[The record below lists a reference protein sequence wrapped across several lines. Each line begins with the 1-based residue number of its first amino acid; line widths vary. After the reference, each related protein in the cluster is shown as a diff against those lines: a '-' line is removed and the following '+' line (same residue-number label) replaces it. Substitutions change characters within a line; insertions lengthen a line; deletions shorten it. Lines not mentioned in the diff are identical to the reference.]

1 MLRAARVTIDNA
13 ARAAD
18 TVAAPEATEVPT
30 MRDASEHALIPILK
44 RQLVER
50 QIDRRE
56 FLRYATLL
64 GMSAPAAYAFAG
76 RITGQPLVAPAAAQ
90 NLPRGGTLRLGM
102 RCQDLKSPHT
112 YSWVESSNS
121 ARQVLD
127 YLTVTGVD
135 NVTRPGLVD
144 KWEASPDLKTWT
156 LKVRRSVKWHNGR
169 QFNADDVIWNL
180 KHALDPKTGSSMVGL
195 MKGFLLDEFETGDK
209 DDKGNPKKSTRLWD
223 ANAIQKVDAFTVRL
237 NGKTAQLA
245 IPEQLFHYPMLIQD
259 PAENGEFKV
268 GSNGTGAFTLVESEV
283 GRRQVLKARKDYWGG
298 GPYLDEI
305 QFIDLGDDPAAAV
318 SALASK
324 QVDGLYAAD
333 IVQLDALQKLPHV
346 QMYQVTTAYTAT
358 ARVQP
363 VKPFDDKRVRQALR
377 YAIDSNVILQ
387 ISHKGLGQVGE
398 HHHVSPVHPEY
409 AKLVPFQRDVAKAR
423 RLLAEAGYSSGID
436 TEIICRPQ
444 PGWELLAV
452 QAMVEQWKDAGIRV
466 KINVMPSTQ
475 YWEVWTKVP
484 FGFTTWAHRPLG
496 VMSLALAYRSGVPWN
511 ESKYSN
517 PEFDR
522 LLSLAEGTIDV
533 AARREVM
540 AQLEKILQDD
550 GPIVQP
556 VWRAI
561 FTFLDKRVQGF
572 KAHPTLYIFGHQ
584 LAITT

>member
-1 MLRAARVTIDNA
+1 MRK
-13 ARAAD
+13 AD
-18 TVAAPEATEVPT
+18 
-30 MRDASEHALIPILK
+30 EHVLIPTLK
-44 RQLVER
+44 RQLVDR

-56 FLRYATLL
+56 FLRYASLL
-64 GMSAPAAYAFAG
+64 GLSATAAYAFVRKVSG
-76 RITGQPLVAPAAAQ
+76 EPFVAPAAAQ
-90 NLPRGGTLRLGM
+90 TLPKGGTLRIGM

-127 YLTVTGVD
+127 YLTVTGAD
-135 NVTRPGLVD
+135 NVTRPGLVE

-156 LKVRRSVKWHNGR
+156 LKVRHVKWHNGR
-169 QFNADDVIWNL
+169 AFTADDIVWNI
-180 KHALDPKTGSSMVGL
+180 KRVLDPKTGSSVVGL
-195 MKGFLLDEFETGDK
+195 MKGFLLEEYETGEK
-209 DDKGNPKKSTRLWD
+209 DDKGNAKKSTRLWD

-245 IPEQLFHYPMLIQD
+245 VPEQLFHYPFLILD

-268 GSNGTGAFTLVESEV
+268 GSNGTGAFTLVENEV
-283 GRRQVLKARKDYWGG
+283 GRRQVFKARKEPYWGG
-298 GPYLDEI
+298 GPYLDEL

-324 QVDGLYAAD
+324 QVDGLYGSD
-333 IVQLDALQKLPHV
+333 IVQLDALQKLPHT

-377 YAIDSNVILQ
+377 YAIDSNTILQ
-387 ISHKGLGQVGE
+387 IAHKGLGQAGE

-409 AKLVPFQRDVAKAR
+409 AKLPPFQRDVAKAKK
-423 RLLAEAGYSSGID
+423 LLAEAGYPGGID
-436 TEIICRPQ
+436 TEIVARPQ
-444 PGWELLAV
+444 PAWELLAV
-452 QAMVEQWKDAGIRV
+452 QAMVEQWKEAGIRV

-475 YWEVWTKVP
+475 FWEVWTKVP

-496 VMSLALAYRSGVPWN
+496 VMSLALAYRTGVPWN

-522 LLSLAEGTIDV
+522 LLTMAEGTIDV
-533 AARREVM
+533 NSRRELM
-540 AQLEKILQDD
+540 TQLERILQDD

-561 FTFLDKRVQGF
+561 FTFMDKRVQGF
-572 KAHPTLYIFGHQ
+572 KVHPTLYIFGNQ
-584 LAITT
+584 LAIT

>member
-1 MLRAARVTIDNA
+1 MDH
-13 ARAAD
+13 D
-18 TVAAPEATEVPT
+18 H
-30 MRDASEHALIPILK
+30 EHVLIPRLK

-56 FLRYATLL
+56 FLRYATFL

-76 RITGQPLVAPAAAQ
+76 RIAGQPLVAPAAAQ
-90 NLPRGGTLRLGM
+90 TLPRGGTLRLGM

-135 NVTRPGLVD
+135 NVTRPGLVE

-156 LKVRRSVKWHNGR
+156 LKLRRSVKWHNGR

-223 ANAIQKVDAFTVRL
+223 ANAIQKVDAYTVRL

-245 IPEQLFHYPMLIQD
+245 IPEQLFHYPLLILD
-259 PAENGEFKV
+259 PTDNGEFKV

-298 GPYLDEI
+298 GPYVDELH
-305 QFIDLGDDPAAAV
+305 FIDLGDDPAAAV

-333 IVQLDALQKLPHV
+333 ITQLDALQKLPHV
-346 QMYQVTTAYTAT
+346 QMYQVPTAYTAT

-387 ISHKGLGQVGE
+387 IAHKGLGQVGE

-409 AKLVPFQRDVAKAR
+409 AKLPMFQRDVARAK
-423 RLLAEAGYSSGID
+423 RLLAEAGYPNGLD
-436 TEIICRPQ
+436 TEIACKPQ

-452 QAMVEQWKDAGIRV
+452 QAMVEQWKEAGIRV

-475 YWEVWTKVP
+475 YWEIWTKTP

-496 VMSLALAYRSGVPWN
+496 AMSLALAYRSGVPWN

-533 AARREVM
+533 VARREIM
-540 AQLEKILQDD
+540 GQLERILQDD

-556 VWRAI
+556 VWRAV
-561 FTFLDKRVQGF
+561 FTFYDKRVQGF
-572 KAHPTLYIFGHQ
+572 KAHPSGYLFGHQ

>member
-1 MLRAARVTIDNA
+1 MPDAQEHPL
-13 ARAAD
+13 
-18 TVAAPEATEVPT
+18 VPT
-30 MRDASEHALIPILK
+30 LK

-64 GMSAPAAYAFAG
+64 GMAAPAAYAFVG
-76 RITGQPLVAPAAAQ
+76 KVTGEPLVAPAQAQ
-90 NLPRGGTLRLGM
+90 GTLPKGGTLRIAM

-112 YSWVESSNS
+112 YSWIESANS
-121 ARQVLD
+121 ARQVVD

-135 NVTRPGLVD
+135 NITRPGLVE

-156 LKVRRSVKWHNGR
+156 LRLRRSVKWHNGR
-169 QFNADDVIWNL
+169 QFTADDVVWNF
-180 KHALDPKTGSSMVGL
+180 KRVLDPKTGSSVLGL
-195 MKGFLLDEFETGDK
+195 MKGFLIEDYDAGEK
-209 DDKGNPKKSTRLWD
+209 DDKGNPKKSSRLWD
-223 ANAIQKVDAFTVRL
+223 AGAIQKVDDFTVRL
-237 NGKTAQLA
+237 NGKTPQLA
-245 IPEQLFHYPMLIQD
+245 VPEQLFHYPFLILD

-268 GSNGTGAFTLVESEV
+268 GSNGTGAFTLVANEV
-283 GRRQVLKARKDYWGG
+283 GRKQVLKARKEAYWGG
-298 GPYLDEI
+298 GPYLDQLE
-305 QFIDLGDDPAAAV
+305 FIDLGDDPAASVA
-318 SALASK
+318 ALASK
-324 QVDGLYAAD
+324 QVDGLYGAD
-333 IVQLDALQKLPHV
+333 IVQLEALQKIPHI

-377 YAIDSNVILQ
+377 FAIDSNAVLQ
-387 ISHKGLGQVGE
+387 IAHRGLGQPGE

-409 AKLVPFQRDVAKAR
+409 AKLAPFTRDVAKAKK
-423 RLLAEAGYSSGID
+423 LLAEAGYPNGID

-444 PGWELLAV
+444 PAWELLAV
-452 QAMVEQWKDAGIRV
+452 QAMVEQWKEAGIRV

-496 VMSLALAYRSGVPWN
+496 IMSLALAYRSGGSWN

-522 LLSLAEGTIDV
+522 LLTQAEGTLDI
-533 AARREVM
+533 ASRRETM
-540 AQLEKILQDD
+540 ARLETILQDD

-556 VWRAI
+556 VWRSI
-561 FTFLDKRVQGF
+561 FTFHDKRVLGF
-572 KAHPTLYIFGHQ
+572 RPHPTLYIFANQ
-584 LAITT
+584 LAIQA